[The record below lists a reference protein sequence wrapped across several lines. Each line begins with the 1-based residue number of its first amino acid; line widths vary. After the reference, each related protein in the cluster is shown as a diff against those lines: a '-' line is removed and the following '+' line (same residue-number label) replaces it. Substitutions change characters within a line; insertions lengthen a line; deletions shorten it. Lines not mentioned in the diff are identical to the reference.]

1 MSLVQNA
8 GRFNLRVENNFVDG
22 STSVLFEVARSRLER
37 EGRSVIT
44 LNNEDKQF
52 AMLFFFAMFLMYFFV
67 HVELGNVDLV
77 CSLTVLIGG
86 HLALSSSVAQ

>member
-1 MSLVQNA
+1 M
-8 GRFNLRVENNFVDG
+8 RVENNFVDG

-52 AMLFFFAMFLMYFFV
+52 AMFDFFAMFSMYFFV
-67 HVELGNVDLV
+67 HVELENVDFV

-86 HLALSSSVAQ
+86 HLAFSSSVAE

>member
-1 MSLVQNA
+1 M
-8 GRFNLRVENNFVDG
+8 RVENNFVDG
-22 STSVLFEVARSRLER
+22 STSVLFEVARSRPER

-52 AMLFFFAMFLMYFFV
+52 AMFDFFARFSMYFFV
-67 HVELGNVDLV
+67 HVELENVDLV

-86 HLALSSSVAQ
+86 QLALSSNVAE

>member
-1 MSLVQNA
+1 M
-8 GRFNLRVENNFVDG
+8 RVENNFVDG

-52 AMLFFFAMFLMYFFV
+52 AMLEFFAVLEFFAMFLMYFFV
-67 HVELGNVDLV
+67 HVELENVDLV

-86 HLALSSSVAQ
+86 HLAFSSSVAE

>member
-1 MSLVQNA
+1 M
-8 GRFNLRVENNFVDG
+8 RVENNFVDG

-37 EGRSVIT
+37 EGRWVIT

-52 AMLFFFAMFLMYFFV
+52 AMLEFFAMFLMYFFV
-67 HVELGNVDLV
+67 HVELENVDLV

-86 HLALSSSVAQ
+86 HLALSSNVAE

>member
-1 MSLVQNA
+1 M
-8 GRFNLRVENNFVDG
+8 RVENNFVDG

-52 AMLFFFAMFLMYFFV
+52 AMLEFFGRVGIFCHVFNVFLRA
-67 HVELGNVDLV
+67 
-77 CSLTVLIGG
+77 C
-86 HLALSSSVAQ
+86 

>member
-1 MSLVQNA
+1 M
-8 GRFNLRVENNFVDG
+8 RVENNFVDG

-52 AMLFFFAMFLMYFFV
+52 AMFDFFAMFSMYFFL
-67 HVELGNVDLV
+67 HVELENVDLV

-86 HLALSSSVAQ
+86 HLALSSSVA

>member
-1 MSLVQNA
+1 M
-8 GRFNLRVENNFVDG
+8 RVENNFVDG

-52 AMLFFFAMFLMYFFV
+52 AMLEFFAVLEFLAMFLMYFFV
-67 HVELGNVDLV
+67 HVDLV

-86 HLALSSSVAQ
+86 HLALWSSVAE

>member
-1 MSLVQNA
+1 M
-8 GRFNLRVENNFVDG
+8 RVENNFVDG

-52 AMLFFFAMFLMYFFV
+52 AMFDFFAMFSMYFFL
-67 HVELGNVDLV
+67 HVELENVDLV

-86 HLALSSSVAQ
+86 HLALSSNVAE